1 MVILAGRPIDG
12 AADAIATLDATRDP
26 VPDRDQHLAD
36 EPRDDGRWAAR
47 VGLQPAARADPLG
60 AFPLGRLHPPAAPG
74 RPLFV
79 LASEDARTEFAGQHL
94 LSDEEA
100 GRPGAT
106 AASAVVIGDSPEAA
120 TYDNLNHAFR
130 LVRAGAELIGMHR
143 NPWWLTPRRADA
155 RLRRVRGRSR
165 VCDSGRRATVIG
177 KPCAGLLPGGGGRA
191 HCRAAGGARH
201 DLAMVGDDV
210 FNDVLAAQRLG
221 LRGVFVRTGKHG
233 DAELPQRP
241 ARRRGGGVPDG
252 RRRLAGR
259 GRRRA
264 GLRRPQLRDPG
275 DYTGLRKP
283 PPRIDAGPRQH
294 PRQGMTPMTT
304 DAKPR
309 LKITYATLRNDN
321 EELHA
326 LYEAGLVK
334 AAAELGGHH
343 LNLIG
348 GKAREGDGET
358 TVRSPIDRDIVVGYF
373 AKGTRQDV
381 RDAIAAA
388 RAAQPAWAATPW
400 RERLA
405 IIRRAA
411 ELISQR
417 QMDYAAH
424 MAIEVGKS
432 RLEALG
438 EVEEAADLLRYYSDI
453 MERNDGYDH
462 PMDNL
467 GDAAVH
473 TRSILRPLGVF
484 AVISPFNFPMALCA
498 GPTAAALIAG
508 NTVVFKPSSDR
519 PDVRGQPR
527 PGLSRCGPARRGA
540 QPGHGPGRDGR
551 PGAPGEPRDQRDRV
565 HRLVRRRL
573 RSSSGR
579 FSTRFPRPAIVE
591 MGGKNPAIVT
601 ARADLEEAA
610 EGIVRSAFGFSGQKC
625 SANSRVYVERPVH
638 DELIK
643 LIVEKTEALTVGDP
657 LVRAN
662 WMGPVI
668 DQRAVDRHQQ
678 ASAEARRDGTVF
690 IGGERL
696 THGDLERG
704 FFVEPTIVGNLPADH
719 RLFVDELFA
728 PFTAVAPV
736 DSLDEA
742 IRLSNESVYGLTA
755 GIFSEDPAEVQRFLD
770 TIETGT
776 LYVNRRAGA
785 TTGAWPGVQAFGGWK
800 GSGSTGKA
808 GLSMYYVAQ
817 FLREQSHTV
826 VD

>member
-1 MVILAGRPIDG
+1 
-12 AADAIATLDATRDP
+12 
-26 VPDRDQHLAD
+26 
-36 EPRDDGRWAAR
+36 
-47 VGLQPAARADPLG
+47 
-60 AFPLGRLHPPAAPG
+60 
-74 RPLFV
+74 
-79 LASEDARTEFAGQHL
+79 
-94 LSDEEA
+94 
-100 GRPGAT
+100 
-106 AASAVVIGDSPEAA
+106 
-120 TYDNLNHAFR
+120 
-130 LVRAGAELIGMHR
+130 
-143 NPWWLTPRRADA
+143 
-155 RLRRVRGRSR
+155 
-165 VCDSGRRATVIG
+165 
-177 KPCAGLLPGGGGRA
+177 
-191 HCRAAGGARH
+191 
-201 DLAMVGDDV
+201 
-210 FNDVLAAQRLG
+210 
-221 LRGVFVRTGKHG
+221 
-233 DAELPQRP
+233 
-241 ARRRGGGVPDG
+241 
-252 RRRLAGR
+252 
-259 GRRRA
+259 
-264 GLRRPQLRDPG
+264 
-275 DYTGLRKP
+275 
-283 PPRIDAGPRQH
+283 
-294 PRQGMTPMTT
+294 MTT
-304 DAKPR
+304 DATPR

-326 LYEAGLVK
+326 LYEAGL
-334 AAAELGGHH
+334 AQARGELGGHH
-343 LNLIG
+343 LNQIG
-348 GKAREGDGET
+348 GKSREGDGESI
-358 TVRSPIDRDIVVGYF
+358 VRSPIDHDIVVGHF

-381 RDAIAAA
+381 RDAIAVA

-400 RERLA
+400 HERLA

-417 QMDYAAH
+417 QMAYAGH

-438 EVEEAADLLRYYSDI
+438 EVEEAADLLRYYSDVL
-453 MERNDGYDH
+453 ERNDGYDH

-484 AVISPFNFPMALCA
+484 AVISPFNFPMALSA

-508 NTVVFKPSSDR
+508 NTVVFKPSTAAPMSAVNLVQAYRDAGL
-519 PDVRGQPR
+519 PD
-527 PGLSRCGPARRGA
+527 GA
-540 QPGHGPGRDGR
+540 LNLVMGPGETVGQELQENQGINGIVFTGSYDVGFELFRN
-551 PGAPGEPRDQRDRV
+551 
-565 HRLVRRRL
+565 
-573 RSSSGR
+573 

-638 DELIK
+638 DELVR
-643 LIVEKTEALTVGDP
+643 LMVEKTAALTVGDP
-657 LVRAN
+657 LVRSN

-668 DQRAVDRHQQ
+668 DQRAVDRFQQ
-678 ASAEARRDGTVF
+678 ASTEARRDGTVF
-690 IGGERL
+690 VGGERL
-696 THGDLERG
+696 TDGGLERG

-736 DSLDEA
+736 DSLDDA

-755 GIFSEDPAEVQRFLD
+755 GIFSEDPTEVQRFLD